1 MRSDGWQS
9 LETPLKIKV
18 LESLAEMTW
27 ENDLVQLTGVKGDKM
42 QENPVLRKVEITEIH
57 AECVNF
63 KEDLPVDKLQ
73 YFVKSPARL
82 RQGEMILVESLGH
95 KVISA
100 AKFKEMQANVKVL
113 PLK

>member
-1 MRSDGWQS
+1 MA
-9 LETPLKIKV
+9 ET
-18 LESLAEMTW
+18 TW
-27 ENDLVQLTGVKGDKM
+27 DNDLVQLNGVEGDRV

-57 AECVNF
+57 AGCVNF
-63 KEDLPVDKLQ
+63 QKDLSVDKLQ

-82 RQGEMILVESLGH
+82 RQGEMILLESLGH

-100 AKFKEMQANVKVL
+100 AKFKELEANVKVL